1 MGFLQQLEDTLGT
14 YGGAAKKFITNND
27 SVRVTNNLSPEDEE
41 RLYQARLAG
50 MRKRADL
57 KSMGDGMDAYEEG
70 VESPDAMAAVEPDID
85 AMEAVEP
92 ELVDDSSA
100 ADMPMGFNEAVEAQ
114 LAADVP
120 MPEATSETAVAQ
132 RDRVD
137 SANTKRD
144 ASSKK
149 DLADAEAYSK
159 ETGSIR
165 AEEYNESPTEQAA
178 SQPLTRD
185 TYLESLTQGS
195 EAEAPEAEAP
205 EAEAPEAEAP
215 EAEAPEPN
223 MDRAAKL
230 FATTHGGDFDPK
242 SSMDKAKMN
251 TILEM
256 MAKQPELNDMEEE
269 DFEKKR
275 NQFALSIYRL

>member
-165 AEEYNESPTEQAA
+165 AEEYNESPTEQAS

-195 EAEAPEAEAP
+195 EAEAPEAEA
-205 EAEAPEAEAP
+205 A
-215 EAEAPEPN
+215 EPN